1 MTKNAYST
9 TVPITTSQNDNRRLP
24 STPMRPKRG
33 YRRAGIALSIAAALL
48 LPAQASAAIT
58 IGQLPPGSPTATCS
72 GAADYLEPSVTGGTL
87 YVARQAGTITS
98 WSTLSSTAGATYTL
112 KVFRRT
118 SDPDAFQVMSHSAP
132 HLVTAGL
139 NSVSTN
145 IQVDSGDLIGF
156 HVSGPLNSCTFPI
169 PGDSVLKVGADL
181 GDGGV
186 TQFSAV
192 PDVRLNLA
200 ANLIPTN
207 TFTFAG
213 LARDKHRGTATLT
226 IDLPNPGVVGIAGKG
241 LRKSQ
246 SKSLAVPGSLP
257 FPIAAKGKLHRQLAR
272 KGKVT
277 LQVNATFSPQGGD
290 PSTQSIA
297 VRLKMKRTAALP

>member
-1 MTKNAYST
+1 
-9 TVPITTSQNDNRRLP
+9 
-24 STPMRPKRG
+24 MRPKRG
-33 YRRAGIALSIAAALL
+33 YRTAGISLLLAAALA
-48 LPAQASAAIT
+48 LPAHASAAVT
-58 IGQLPPGSPTATCS
+58 IGQLPPGSPTATCT

-87 YVARQAGTITS
+87 YVARQTGTITS
-98 WSTLSSTAGATYTL
+98 WSTLSSTTGSTYML

-118 SDPDAFQVMSHSAP
+118 SDPDSFQVVAHSAP
-132 HLVTAGL
+132 QLVATGV
-139 NSVSTN
+139 NTVPTS

-169 PGDSVLKVGADL
+169 PGDSVLKLAADL
-181 GDGGV
+181 PDGASAP
-186 TQFSAV
+186 FSAV

-213 LARDKHRGTATLT
+213 LVRDKHRGTATLT
-226 IDLPNPGVVGIAGKG
+226 VDLPNPGVVGVAGKG
-241 LRKSQ
+241 LKKSQ
-246 SKSLAVPGSLP
+246 TKALSVPGSIP
-257 FPIAAKGKLHRQLAR
+257 FPIVAKGSLHKRLAR

-277 LQVNATFSPQGGD
+277 VQVNATFSPQGGD

-297 VRLKMKRTAALP
+297 VKLKMRRTAPLS